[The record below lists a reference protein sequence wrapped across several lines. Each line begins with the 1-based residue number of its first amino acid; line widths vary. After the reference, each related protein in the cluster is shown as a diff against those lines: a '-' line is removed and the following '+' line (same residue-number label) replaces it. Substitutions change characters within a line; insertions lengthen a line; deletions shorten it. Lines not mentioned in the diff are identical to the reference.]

1 MTSTSSAV
9 CFFLCWSTA
18 ITAKQGM
25 SRLAW
30 VCMSGF
36 KTCAI
41 WCSRVHAGA
50 CFCARLWF
58 YSLLNCMQKY
68 VPRPFALSASN
79 RKQMVE
85 TQTKCKQS
93 HINLNRIK
101 DSSSLNG
108 SKRSIE
114 EVFRSF
120 LWYYIIRHRGLEPTS
135 TVTVH
140 PVSGWPYHL
149 CRSSVVGLTQGERE
163 SCSLS
168 RPI

>member
-1 MTSTSSAV
+1 MHTFSFSDSWMKNLHGPQIISNDLYLQATISITSCHIGKMSQCWKSHEWGIWLHVHQWHRVIIRTFLPLLALNIYPPCDIHLFLISPAV
-9 CFFLCWSTA
+9 CFFLHWSTA

-68 VPRPFALSASN
+68 VPRPFAF
-79 RKQMVE
+79 V
-85 TQTKCKQS
+85 C
-93 HINLNRIK
+93 I
-101 DSSSLNG
+101 
-108 SKRSIE
+108 
-114 EVFRSF
+114 
-120 LWYYIIRHRGLEPTS
+120 
-135 TVTVH
+135 
-140 PVSGWPYHL
+140 
-149 CRSSVVGLTQGERE
+149 
-163 SCSLS
+163 
-168 RPI
+168 